1 MRRNVKIQDGGRI
14 WLKTCLLAKQLFLC
28 QKCSSNGPKIHSQC
42 LWWPM
47 LLYLGIFQT
56 NWCESEEISGNFV
69 DKHSPRL
76 VEADLRVE
84 NQLWSGDEWILK
96 VDILH
101 KNYLNGSWYHVLR
114 NLKISMTNFY
124 YWHLKMLLCQYFYLK
139 KFSNLTYVFLGK
151 GVLIFGMYDNN
162 FYIHCY

>member
-1 MRRNVKIQDGGRI
+1 MQVDPKLTERNNSLRLRRNVKIQDGGQI

-28 QKCSSNGPKIHSQC
+28 QKCASNGPKIHLHP

-47 LLYLGIFQT
+47 LLYFGIFQK
-56 NWCESEEISGNFV
+56 NWYESEEISVNFV

-76 VEADLRVE
+76 MLADLLVE

-101 KNYLNGSWYHVLR
+101 KNSLNCSWYHVFR
-114 NLKISMTNFY
+114 DLKISMTNFY
-124 YWHLKMLLCQYFYLK
+124 YWHFKMLMPILLRK
-139 KFSNLTYVFLGK
+139 HFSNLC
-151 GVLIFGMYDNN
+151 I
-162 FYIHCY
+162 